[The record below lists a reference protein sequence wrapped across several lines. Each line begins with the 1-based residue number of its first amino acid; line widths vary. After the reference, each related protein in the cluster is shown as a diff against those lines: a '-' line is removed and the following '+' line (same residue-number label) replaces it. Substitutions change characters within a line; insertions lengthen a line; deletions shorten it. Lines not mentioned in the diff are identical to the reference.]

1 MENTVIRIMEME
13 DELNRQID
21 ELVDKKQEI
30 AEVISRI
37 EDVSV
42 RVILEKRYLAFLPW
56 DRIAS
61 DMGYSIRWTLA
72 KHEKGIE
79 EVEEL
84 SKDGKAFGQ
93 ILG

>member
-1 MENTVIRIMEME
+1 MIRIMEME

-42 RVILEKRYLAFLPW
+42 RVILKKRLGIPPVGP
-56 DRIAS
+56 DRF
-61 DMGYSIRWTLA
+61 GYGLQHPLDAREA
-72 KHEKGIE
+72 
-79 EVEEL
+79 
-84 SKDGKAFGQ
+84 
-93 ILG
+93 